1 MSAGPGRPRLCSDE
15 VLDRVVRMRMAG
27 HSYKEITDRLNA
39 LQIRTP
45 GSRRAWGRSHVVRL
59 LHTRGAQVIREQLTS
74 ATASAGPPMVR
85 R

>member
-59 LHTRGAQVIREQLTS
+59 LHTRGAQVIREQLTNA
-74 ATASAGPPMVR
+74 ATKPCPATIR

>member
-15 VLDRVVRMRMAG
+15 VLDRVVRMRIAG

-39 LQIRTP
+39 LKIRTP
-45 GSRRAWGRSHVVRL
+45 GSQRAWTRSHVVRL
-59 LHTRGAQVIREQLTS
+59 LHTRSAQVIREQLTS
-74 ATASAGPPMVR
+74 AGASPGPATIR